1 MPSDKKRINLT
12 VPDDIYEKLQIYKD
26 RNGIT
31 NDAGA
36 CLQLIIQQLRAQEN
50 TELVL
55 KMMRNSSLDQLMEI
69 SKEGLSYLKEKS
81 DGDAP

>member
-12 VPDDIYEKLQIYKD
+12 VPDDVYEKLQAYKN
-26 RNGIT
+26 RNGIS

-50 TELVL
+50 TELML
-55 KMMRNSSLDQLMEI
+55 KMMRTSSLDQLMEI
-69 SKEGLSYLKEKS
+69 SKEGLSFLKEKS
-81 DGDAP
+81 AEGDQ